1 MRRLVLAL
9 SAVSILACGDSS
21 GPEFSSAV
29 GTWNLVTVNGSAL
42 PFTLDFSQAYRL
54 ELLSDVFVASEDGTW
69 TETTTLRET
78 DNGTATTTTEQG
90 NGTWTQTGNT
100 VTVTESGG
108 GTETN
113 TATISGNTITL
124 TQGQGFVAVY
134 HRQ

>member
-42 PFTLDFSQAYRL
+42 PFTVDLSQNFRL
-54 ELLSDVFVASEDGTW
+54 EILGDVFVASENGTY
-69 TETTTLRET
+69 TESTTLRET
-78 DNGTATTTTEQG
+78 ESGTATTTIEQS
-90 NGTWTQTGNT
+90 NGTWTQTKNT

-108 GTETN
+108 TQ
-113 TATISGNTITL
+113 TATGTVSANTVTL
-124 TQGQGFVAVY
+124 SQAGFVSVY
-134 HRQ
+134 NRQ

>member
-9 SAVSILACGDSS
+9 SAFSILACGDSS
-21 GPEFSSAV
+21 GPDFSSAV

-42 PFTLDFSQAYRL
+42 PFTVELSQIYRL
-54 ELLSDVFVASEDGTW
+54 ELLSDVFVASENGTY
-69 TETTTLRET
+69 TESSTLRET
-78 DNGTATTTTEQG
+78 ESGTATTTTEQS

-108 GTETN
+108 TESA

-124 TQGQGFVAVY
+124 NTQAGVLSVY

>member
-29 GTWNLVTVNGSAL
+29 GTWSLVTVNGSAL
-42 PFTLDFSQAYRL
+42 PFTVGLAQHYQL
-54 ELLSDVFVASEDGTW
+54 ELLSDEFVASENGTY
-69 TETTTLRET
+69 TESTTLRET
-78 DNGTATTTTEQG
+78 ESGTATTTTEQS
-90 NGTWTQTGNT
+90 NGTWTQTDNT

-108 GTETN
+108 TGTA
-113 TATISGNTITL
+113 TATISGNTISL
-124 TQGQGFVAVY
+124 SQAGYLSVY

>member
-42 PFTLDFSQAYRL
+42 PFTVDLSQNFRL
-54 ELLSDVFVASEDGTW
+54 EILGDVFVASENGTY
-69 TETTTLRET
+69 TESTTLRET
-78 DNGTATTTTEQG
+78 ESGTATTTIEQS
-90 NGTWTQTGNT
+90 NGTWTQTNNT

-108 GTETN
+108 TQ
-113 TATISGNTITL
+113 TATGTVSANTVTL
-124 TQGQGFVAVY
+124 SQAGFVSVY
-134 HRQ
+134 NRQ

>member
-9 SAVSILACGDSS
+9 SAASILACGDSS

-42 PFTLDFSQAYRL
+42 PFTIELSQIYRL
-54 ELLSDVFVASEDGTW
+54 ELLSDVFVASENGTYI
-69 TETTTLRET
+69 ESTTLRDTE
-78 DNGTATTTTEQG
+78 NGTATTRTEPSS
-90 NGTWTQTGNT
+90 GTWTQTNNT

-108 GTETN
+108 TETA
-113 TATISGNTITL
+113 TATVSGNTITL
-124 TQGQGFVAVY
+124 SQAGFVSVY

>member
-29 GTWNLVTVNGSAL
+29 GTWNLVTVNGLAL
-42 PFTLDFSQAYRL
+42 PFTVALAQNYQL
-54 ELLSDVFVASEDGTW
+54 EVLSDVFVASENGTY
-69 TETTTLRET
+69 TESTTLRET
-78 DNGTATTTTEQG
+78 ESGTATTTTEQS
-90 NGTWTQTGNT
+90 NGTWTQTNNT

-108 GTETN
+108 TETA

-124 TQGQGFVAVY
+124 SQAGFLSVY

>member
-42 PFTLDFSQAYRL
+42 PFTVDLSQNFRL
-54 ELLSDVFVASEDGTW
+54 EILGDVFVASENGTY
-69 TETTTLRET
+69 TESTTLRET
-78 DNGTATTTTEQG
+78 ESGTATTTTEQS
-90 NGTWTQTGNT
+90 NGTWTQTNNT

-108 GTETN
+108 TETG

-124 TQGQGFVAVY
+124 SQPGFVSVY

>member
-21 GPEFSSAV
+21 GPGFSSAV

-42 PFTLDFSQAYRL
+42 PFTVDLNQTYRL
-54 ELLSDVFVASEDGTW
+54 ELLGDVFVASENGTY
-69 TETTTLRET
+69 TESTTLRET
-78 DNGTATTTTEQG
+78 ENGTATTTTEQS
-90 NGTWTQTGNT
+90 NGTWTQTNNT

-108 GTETN
+108 TETS

-124 TQGQGFVAVY
+124 TQGQGFVSVY
-134 HRQ
+134 NRQ

>member
-42 PFTLDFSQAYRL
+42 PFTVALAQNYQL
-54 ELLSDVFVASEDGTW
+54 ELLSDEFVASENGTY
-69 TETTTLRET
+69 TESTTLRET
-78 DNGTATTTTEQG
+78 ESGTATTTTEQS
-90 NGTWTQTGNT
+90 NGTWTQTDNI

-108 GTETN
+108 TETA

-124 TQGQGFVAVY
+124 SQAGFVSVY